1 MSYLKKGTLKEKERF
16 HELLQLYRQNKC
28 SAEEIQFIY
37 QYLQHIGDNELEN
50 LLAEGLLDAV
60 PASFLSKAT
69 VRHELLEV
77 YNLLEDE
84 LFTDNQP
91 PQTFSH
97 RFRRYIPLAAA
108 CLLATGIAA
117 YLFLTPKTEPGPA
130 PLTTAD
136 ALPGSEKATLIL
148 ADGDSIRLADG
159 KQGIV
164 VTDREVR
171 YSDGT
176 SIAGYAREKK
186 PSEQQELMHLKLT
199 TPRGG
204 QYQVALS
211 DGSTVLLNAGS
222 TLVYPSRFEGTTRSV
237 EIDGEGYFTVSPD
250 KSKPFLVKSKGQ
262 QIQVIGTTF
271 NISSYPELGVVKTT
285 LVEGSVK
292 VWADSGTDELHLPS
306 HALVLKQGD
315 QAILSGP
322 ELTMTRVDIAAETAW
337 VNGKFSFDGKPF
349 KQVMDELG
357 RWYDLDIEYRGP
369 VPDQHFFGQ
378 TYRNENLSIVLKLLK
393 SANITYSITGNQLII
408 GNTK

>member
-1 MSYLKKGTLKEKERF
+1 MKEKERF
-16 HELLQLYRQNKC
+16 HELLHLYRQNKC
-28 SAEEIQFIY
+28 SKEEIGFIY
-37 QYLQHIGDNELEN
+37 NYLQHIGDDELEN

-60 PASFLSKAT
+60 PVSFLRKTT
-69 VRHELLEV
+69 VRQELREV
-77 YNLLEDE
+77 YTRLEE
-84 LFTDNQP
+84 QLFTDKQQT
-91 PQTFSH
+91 QTFSD
-97 RFRRYIPLAAA
+97 RLRRYIPLAAA
-108 CLLATGIAA
+108 CLLATGIVV
-117 YLFLTPKTEPGPA
+117 YLFLAPKTEPGPA
-130 PLTTAD
+130 PLIAAD
-136 ALPGSEKATLIL
+136 ALPGSEKATLVL
-148 ADGDSIRLADG
+148 SDGDSIHLADG

-164 VTDREVR
+164 VTDHNVR
-171 YSDGT
+171 YSDGS
-176 SIAGYAREKK
+176 SISGYAGGKK
-186 PSEQQELMHLKLT
+186 PFQQQEPVRLKLT

-204 QYQVALS
+204 QYQVTLS

-250 KSKPFLVKSKGQ
+250 KSKPFLVTSRGQ
-262 QIQVIGTTF
+262 QLQVIGTTF
-271 NISSYPELGVVKTT
+271 NISSYAELGAVKTT

-292 VWADSGTDELHLPS
+292 VWADPGTDRSHPPS
-306 HALVLKQGD
+306 KALVLKHGD
-315 QAILSGP
+315 QAILSGR
-322 ELTMTRVDIAAETAW
+322 ELTLTRADIAAETAW
-337 VNGKFSFDGKPF
+337 VNGKFSFAGKPF